1 MAQGPNSVAGA
12 MTAISGELRGRIV
25 SGMRCTL
32 WLSYMLHGFTV
43 PRSQVRLL
51 TLIAGILMYESM
63 DSAWFRGKLIRKGEI
78 FAICIFL
85 ASLAFV
91 YFYDARPQLLGL
103 LPKLTAGKVVLP
115 VVGTFQGPYKVI
127 VLSISCAMLAFYSFE
142 FKGLLKGFLSWN
154 PLRYLGNMNY
164 SYYLIHGLAFLAAAV
179 IAYSIVPDGPSES
192 ACVLAGN
199 AARLCNGLAC
209 IFLLVSLGREPNF
222 PQATSGWQRA
232 KRSVKP
238 LPSVA

>member
-12 MTAISGELRGRIV
+12 MTAISGELGGRIV

-32 WLSYMLHGFTV
+32 SLSYMLYGFTV
-43 PRSQVRLL
+43 RRSQVRLL
-51 TLIAGILMYESM
+51 TFIAGMLMYETI
-63 DSAWFRGKLIRKGEI
+63 DSAWFRGKLTRKGEI

-91 YFYDARPQLLGL
+91 YFYDARPQLLGV

-115 VVGTFQGPYKVI
+115 GVGTFQGPYKVI

-142 FKGLLKGFLSWN
+142 FERLLKAFFSWN

-164 SYYLIHGLAFLAAAV
+164 SYFLIHGLALLAVAV
-179 IAYSIVPDGPSES
+179 IAYSIVPDGHPSLP
-192 ACVLAGN
+192 VFLLAMPLGF
-199 AARLCNGLAC
+199 AMTWLASSC
-209 IFLLVSLGREPNF
+209 LFLLVENPISHRRHLGGSAQKDR
-222 PQATSGWQRA
+222 
-232 KRSVKP
+232 
-238 LPSVA
+238 